1 MSNYTEYDPDSPD
14 AIKAEIE
21 RTRNQMSNK
30 IDTLQD
36 RLHPDNLKQQAQE
49 ALQNAIQEGADS
61 IKQYVQENTM
71 EIRNAVIDSFKQNP
85 IPTAL
90 VGIGLGWILLES
102 LSSGDKRSSRQEW
115 NRGNDEYNY
124 GSRQGYPDEMG
135 RTYGGYTT
143 GGGSNYS
150 GTSYA
155 SESSG
160 LANAGEAI
168 RESGRNI
175 GNKVQGIGST
185 VKETAS
191 TVKEKT
197 SQAVEQVQD
206 TAGQIADQVSDKTQ
220 QLSQQTAH
228 LGEQTGRQM
237 QQAYHVMEENPLV
250 VAAAA
255 LALGAVIG
263 LVLPATRRENEMVG
277 DMRDQLME
285 KGKAVASDMTH
296 RVKEVV
302 EEAKPEIQQMANR
315 VVEELKPE
323 AEQLGRKVVGD
334 LKEAGN
340 QAMSTATTSSESWN
354 TGGANTVSSQ
364 G

>member
-102 LSSGDKRSSRQEW
+102 FSGGNKGSDRQQW
-115 NRGNDEYNY
+115 NRVGDEYNY
-124 GSRQGYPDEMG
+124 GGRQGYPDEMG
-135 RTYGGYTT
+135 RTYGGYPAGNTYT
-143 GGGSNYS
+143 YGSAYDEGG
-150 GTSYA
+150 
-155 SESSG
+155 SSG

-175 GNKVQGIGST
+175 GNKVQAMGST
-185 VKETAS
+185 VKETAG
-191 TVKEKT
+191 TVKEKA
-197 SQAVEQVQD
+197 SQAVDQVQD
-206 TAGQIADQVSDKTQ
+206 TAGQIANQVSDKTQ
-220 QLSQQTAH
+220 QLSHQTAH

-250 VAAAA
+250 VGAAA

-277 DMRDQLME
+277 DLRDQLVE
-285 KGKAVASDMTH
+285 KGKAVASDMSQ

-302 EEAKPEIQQMANR
+302 EEAKPEIQQLANR
-315 VVEELKPE
+315 VVDEVKPE

-340 QAMSTATTSSESWN
+340 QAMSTATTSAENKVAGS
-354 TGGANTVSSQ
+354 TTPVS